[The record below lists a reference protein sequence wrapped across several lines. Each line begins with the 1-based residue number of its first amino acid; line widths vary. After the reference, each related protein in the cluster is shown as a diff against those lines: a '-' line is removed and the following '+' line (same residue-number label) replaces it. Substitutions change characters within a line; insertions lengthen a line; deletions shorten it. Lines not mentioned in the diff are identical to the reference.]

1 MYGDGA
7 RNGLEPEL
15 LPDGGDGI
23 ELCGDGDG
31 ELLIYG
37 DGVRGDG
44 FSSAGDGAVSG
55 FSGILL
61 NVRRD
66 EVSGTGETCRLT
78 GFELLSG
85 FSGIAEWAE
94 PASGE
99 TATGPTTS
107 PLAL

>member
-1 MYGDGA
+1 MNGDGV
-7 RNGLEPEL
+7 RNGLEPEP
-15 LPDGGDGI
+15 LPDGDDGI
-23 ELCGDGDG
+23 ELRGDGDG

-44 FSSAGDGAVSG
+44 LVSAGGGAVSG
-55 FSGILL
+55 FSGMLL

-66 EVSGTGETCRLT
+66 EVSGVGETCRLT
-78 GFELLSG
+78 GFELLAG
-85 FSGIAEWAE
+85 VFGIAEWAE

-107 PLAL
+107 PLTL

>member
-23 ELCGDGDG
+23 ELCGDG

-78 GFELLSG
+78 GVELLSG
-85 FSGIAEWAE
+85 FFGIAEGAE

>member
-15 LPDGGDGI
+15 LPDGDDGI
-23 ELCGDGDG
+23 ELCGDG
-31 ELLIYG
+31 ELLKYG

-66 EVSGTGETCRLT
+66 EVSGTEETCRLT

-85 FSGIAEWAE
+85 FFGIAEWAE